1 MVQLHIPTYLLL
13 SGNNSYLFL
22 WFLFY
27 YDKICVT
34 ISLSSLFIVC
44 YVNIVHTCLYNCTTM
59 IFPLEFDCLVRTIF
73 LKCLSCRIRVSKFV
87 AENVF
92 NNVILNS
99 TMNLTNSDKGLKRNY
114 LFSSGFLLL

>member
-1 MVQLHIPTYLLL
+1 MYSHFAIGEKPWEKYQGKYQGKARGK
-13 SGNNSYLFL
+13 SGAE
-22 WFLFY
+22 
-27 YDKICVT
+27 D
-34 ISLSSLFIVC
+34 
-44 YVNIVHTCLYNCTTM
+44 
-59 IFPLEFDCLVRTIF
+59 
-73 LKCLSCRIRVSKFV
+73 RVSKFG